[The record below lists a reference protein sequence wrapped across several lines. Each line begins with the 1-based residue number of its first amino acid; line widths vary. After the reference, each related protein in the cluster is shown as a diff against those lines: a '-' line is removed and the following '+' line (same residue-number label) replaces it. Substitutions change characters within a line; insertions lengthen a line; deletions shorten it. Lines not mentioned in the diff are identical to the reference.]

1 MTAATLDQYAFSRR
15 QYSLLLSRR
24 LRATRRE
31 YFRLIVSATARR
43 CLAVLLFGCSIAVYS
58 LALFGWMGV

>member
-1 MTAATLDQYAFSRR
+1 MTAATLDQYAISRR
-15 QYSLLLSRR
+15 QYSLLLNRR

-31 YFRLIVSATARR
+31 YFRILVSAAARR
-43 CLAVLLFGCSIAVYS
+43 CLAVFLFGCSIAVFS